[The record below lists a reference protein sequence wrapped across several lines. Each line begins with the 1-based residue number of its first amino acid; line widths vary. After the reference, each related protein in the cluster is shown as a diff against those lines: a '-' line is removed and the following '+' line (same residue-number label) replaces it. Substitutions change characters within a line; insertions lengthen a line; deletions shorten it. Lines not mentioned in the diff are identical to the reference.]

1 MSNDYTVV
9 NMVATAKLGEFFD
22 LIDISDDLDIYY
34 APEQFPGMSIKI
46 TNPKVCVNLFRS
58 GQAVATGAK
67 TFDDV
72 NSAFEQVRSM
82 LEEGGYEP
90 FSEITPSL
98 SNVVITHN
106 MEQELNLANLTIAL
120 PMART
125 EWEPEQFPGL
135 IFRLEDLPSVCLIFS
150 SGKCVITGSN
160 SLEEAEQAVEALREE
175 LLAVL

>member
-82 LEEGGYEP
+82 LEKGGYEP
-90 FSEITPSL
+90 FSEISPSL

-106 MEQELNLANLTIAL
+106 MGQELNLANLTIAL

>member
-1 MSNDYTVV
+1 MPADYTVV
-9 NMVATAKLGEFFD
+9 NMVATARLGEFFD
-22 LIDISDDLDIYY
+22 LIDISDELDIYY

-67 TFDDV
+67 SFSDV
-72 NSAFEQVRSM
+72 ESAFEQVRKM
-82 LEEGGYEP
+82 LDDGGYEP
-90 FSEITPSL
+90 FSQVNPSI

-106 MEQELNLANLTIAL
+106 MGQELNLAHLTITL
-120 PMART
+120 PMMRT

-160 SLEEAEQAVEALREE
+160 SLDEAEKAVEALREE

>member
-1 MSNDYTVV
+1 MSNAYTVV
-9 NMVATAKLGEFFD
+9 NMVATAKLGDFFD

-67 TFDDV
+67 TLDDV

-106 MEQELNLANLTIAL
+106 MGQELNLANLTISL

>member
-82 LEEGGYEP
+82 LEKGGYEP

-106 MEQELNLANLTIAL
+106 MGQELNLANLTIAL

-175 LLAVL
+175 LLSVL

>member
-1 MSNDYTVV
+1 MPADYTVV
-9 NMVATAKLGEFFD
+9 NMVATARLGEFFD
-22 LIDISDDLDIYY
+22 LIDISDELDIYY

-67 TFDDV
+67 TIDDV
-72 NSAFEQVRSM
+72 NSAFEQVRKM
-82 LEEGGYEP
+82 LDDGGYEP
-90 FSEITPSL
+90 FAQVDAEI

-106 MEQELNLANLTIAL
+106 MGQELNLANLTITL
-120 PMART
+120 PMMRT

-150 SGKCVITGSN
+150 SGKCVITGNN

>member
-1 MSNDYTVV
+1 MSNAYTVV

-67 TFDDV
+67 NFDDV

-82 LEEGGYEP
+82 LEKGGYEP

-106 MEQELNLANLTIAL
+106 MGQELNLANLTIAL

>member
-1 MSNDYTVV
+1 MADYTVV
-9 NMVATAKLGEFFD
+9 NIVATARLGEFFD
-22 LIDISDDLDIYY
+22 LIDISDELDIYY

-46 TNPKVCVNLFRS
+46 TSPKVCVNLFRS

-67 TFDDV
+67 TV
-72 NSAFEQVRSM
+72 EQVHVAFEQVRSM
-82 LEEGGYEP
+82 LEKGGYEP
-90 FSEITPSL
+90 YEKIEPSL

-106 MEQELNLANLTIAL
+106 MEQELNLANLTLAL

-135 IFRLEDLPSVCLIFS
+135 IFRLQDRPSVCLIFS

-160 SLEEAEQAVEALREE
+160 SLEEAEQAVEILREE

>member
-1 MSNDYTVV
+1 MSNAYTVV

-82 LEEGGYEP
+82 LEKGGYEP

-106 MEQELNLANLTIAL
+106 MGQELNLANLTISL

>member
-1 MSNDYTVV
+1 MSNAYTVV

-106 MEQELNLANLTIAL
+106 MGQELNLANLTIAL

>member
-1 MSNDYTVV
+1 MSNAYTVV
-9 NMVATAKLGEFFD
+9 NMVATAKLGDFFD

-67 TFDDV
+67 TLDDV

-82 LEEGGYEP
+82 LEKGGYEP

-106 MEQELNLANLTIAL
+106 MGQELNLANLTIAL

>member
-67 TFDDV
+67 TLDDV

>member
-1 MSNDYTVV
+1 MSHPYTVV

-67 TFDDV
+67 TLDDV

>member
-1 MSNDYTVV
+1 MSHPYTVV

-82 LEEGGYEP
+82 LEKGGYEP

-106 MEQELNLANLTIAL
+106 MGQELNLANLTIAL

>member
-67 TFDDV
+67 TLDDV
-72 NSAFEQVRSM
+72 DSAFEQVRSM
-82 LEEGGYEP
+82 LEEGGYKP

-106 MEQELNLANLTIAL
+106 MEQELNLANLTISL

>member
-1 MSNDYTVV
+1 MSNAYTVV
-9 NMVATAKLGEFFD
+9 NMVATAKLGDFFD

-82 LEEGGYEP
+82 LEKGGYEP

-106 MEQELNLANLTIAL
+106 MGQELNLANLTISL

>member
-22 LIDISDDLDIYY
+22 LIDISEDLDIYY

-67 TFDDV
+67 TLDDV

>member
-1 MSNDYTVV
+1 
-9 NMVATAKLGEFFD
+9 
-22 LIDISDDLDIYY
+22 
-34 APEQFPGMSIKI
+34 MSIKI

-67 TFDDV
+67 TIDDV
-72 NSAFEQVRSM
+72 NSAFEQVRKM
-82 LEEGGYEP
+82 LDDGGYEP
-90 FSEITPSL
+90 FPKVDAEI

-106 MEQELNLANLTIAL
+106 MGQELNLANLTITL
-120 PMART
+120 PMMRT

-150 SGKCVITGSN
+150 SGKCVITGNN

>member
-67 TFDDV
+67 TLDDV

-82 LEEGGYEP
+82 LEGGGYEP

-106 MEQELNLANLTIAL
+106 MEQELNLANLTISL

>member
-1 MSNDYTVV
+1 MSNAYTVV
-9 NMVATAKLGEFFD
+9 NMVATAKLGDFFD

-67 TFDDV
+67 TLDDV

-82 LEEGGYEP
+82 LEKGGYEP

-106 MEQELNLANLTIAL
+106 MEQELNLANLTISL